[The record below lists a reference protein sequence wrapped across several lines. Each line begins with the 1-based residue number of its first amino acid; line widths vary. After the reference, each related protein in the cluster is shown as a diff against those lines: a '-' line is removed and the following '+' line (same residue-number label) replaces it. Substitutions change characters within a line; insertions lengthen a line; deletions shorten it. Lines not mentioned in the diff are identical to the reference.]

1 MVVEV
6 SLSLA
11 ERSADCGQHSAE
23 CISTRLPCRMIRPP
37 AGLLPRVRGKGARA
51 SEIAATSTAP
61 MVSPSSLLLPLLSL
75 SAADAL
81 RGGGGAMAGGSLV
94 LKRGAQSQHIQPV
107 TPRSV
112 VVLRGGGAYSAA
124 LSLSLSL
131 SLSLA

>member
-1 MVVEV
+1 M
-6 SLSLA
+6 
-11 ERSADCGQHSAE
+11 
-23 CISTRLPCRMIRPP
+23 
-37 AGLLPRVRGKGARA
+37 K
-51 SEIAATSTAP
+51 
-61 MVSPSSLLLPLLSL
+61 SPSSWLLALLSL

-81 RGGGGAMAGGSLV
+81 RGGGGAMAGGLV
-94 LKRGAQSQHIQPV
+94 LKSGAQSQHTQPV

>member
-1 MVVEV
+1 M
-6 SLSLA
+6 
-11 ERSADCGQHSAE
+11 
-23 CISTRLPCRMIRPP
+23 
-37 AGLLPRVRGKGARA
+37 K
-51 SEIAATSTAP
+51 
-61 MVSPSSLLLPLLSL
+61 SPSSWLLALLSL

-94 LKRGAQSQHIQPV
+94 LKSGAQSQHTQPV

-131 SLSLA
+131 SLSPA